1 MPQPAIPGRRAF
13 ALSAAM
19 AAGALAG
26 PRAAYAEGCAEDTLD
41 RIKRTGKFNLGVR
54 DATLPYGWK
63 DDSGNYL
70 GFATDIAR
78 VIHSAVTKELATPVE
93 LTMIPVTSQTRIPL
107 LQNGTIDMEAGAT
120 VITRSRAK
128 VVDFAVPVFLTST
141 EIIVSANGPVK
152 VVADLAGRRAG
163 VPQGGGGE
171 NIFAALAQSGRVNPP
186 AKVIA
191 FPDHPQGFLALQSG
205 SVDAYCTDGPILY
218 SMKDKASNP
227 AEWRVIDLEVDVELQ
242 AFPMRPESSRFR
254 RVADLAIVNLFA
266 SGEWGRIYDKY
277 FGPKGVAPFEKTA
290 ALATMARMNA
300 WADH

>member
-1 MPQPAIPGRRAF
+1 MSQAANPGRRAF
-13 ALSAAM
+13 ALATAV
-19 AAGALAG
+19 AAGALAD
-26 PRAAYAEGCAEDTLD
+26 PRIGRAEACTEDTLD
-41 RIKRTGKFNLGVR
+41 RIKRMGKLNLGVR

-78 VIHSAVTKELATPVE
+78 VIHSAVIKELGTRVE
-93 LTMIPVTSQTRIPL
+93 LVMVPVTSQTRIPL

-128 VVDFAVPVFLTST
+128 VVDFTVPVFLTAT
-141 EIIVSANGPVK
+141 EIIVPAGGPVK
-152 VVADLAGRRAG
+152 TVPDLANRRVG

-171 NIFAALAQSGRVNPP
+171 NIFAALAQSGRITAP

-205 SVDAYCTDGPILY
+205 SIDAYCTDGPILY

-227 AEWRVIDLEVDVELQ
+227 DEWRVIDLEVDVELQ

-254 RVADLAIVNLFA
+254 RVADLAIVDLFA
-266 SGEWGRIYDKY
+266 SGAWDKIYDKY
-277 FGPKGVAPFEKTA
+277 FGPKGVAPFERTA
-290 ALATMARMNA
+290 ALAAMARMNA